1 MSRIGKK
8 PINVPNNA
16 EVKFEGRTLVAKGPL
31 GTLSFDIPDCVEWT
45 FEDGVIQFSCD
56 KIDKRSRALYG
67 TTRAVVANNVAGVTQ
82 GFEKNLEL
90 HGQGY
95 KAALKGD
102 LVELHVGFS
111 HSTTVPFDK
120 NDVNIEV
127 RQVTNKLATIKIT
140 GKDKE
145 RVGYFA
151 DQIRRIK
158 PPESYRAKGGQDEN
172 KGIRY
177 KGEKVRVKAGKSGK

>member
-8 PINVPNNA
+8 PVVIPKNT
-16 EVKFEGRTLVAKGPL
+16 ELTFEGRKLTAKGPL
-31 GTLSFDIPDCVEWT
+31 GALSFEIPACIDWQI
-45 FEDGVIQFSCD
+45 EDGVLQFSCD
-56 KIDKRSRALYG
+56 KTDRKSRALYG
-67 TTRAVVANNVAGVTQ
+67 MTRSIVANNVDGVTK

-102 LVELHVGFS
+102 VVELAVGFS
-111 HSTTVPFDK
+111 HPVSVPIDK
-120 NDVNIEV
+120 NEVAVEV

-140 GKDKE
+140 GRDKE
-145 RVGYFA
+145 RVGHFA